1 MELIETP
8 NPNAKKI
15 LTDREVADTEEKLY
29 KIEGIKS
36 KTIAESILDQL
47 QLKDR
52 SPFVEYKVKLD
63 LANINNSLSQSGYYF
78 STVEVT
84 VEENN
89 NDNTQNDKS
98 ELLKIEGIKSVFLG
112 PGFITITKEE
122 NIEWES
128 INQDIISIF
137 DKL

>member
-15 LTDREVADTEEKLY
+15 LTDQEVADTEEKLY
-29 KIEGIKS
+29 
-36 KTIAESILDQL
+36 
-47 QLKDR
+47 
-52 SPFVEYKVKLD
+52 
-63 LANINNSLSQSGYYF
+63 
-78 STVEVT
+78 
-84 VEENN
+84 
-89 NDNTQNDKS
+89 
-98 ELLKIEGIKSVFLG
+98 KIEGIKSVFLG